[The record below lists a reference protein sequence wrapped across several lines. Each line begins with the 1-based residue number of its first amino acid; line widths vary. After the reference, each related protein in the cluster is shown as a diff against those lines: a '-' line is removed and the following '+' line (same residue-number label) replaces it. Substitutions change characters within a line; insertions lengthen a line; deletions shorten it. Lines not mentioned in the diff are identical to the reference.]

1 MSESSRVRDSIVVW
15 TEDEV
20 QDWLVELGYPQYGEQ
35 IKEHRISGSILTLLD
50 HEYLKDIGIKSVGQR
65 LAILKAVYQ
74 LKIEQDIPIEP
85 DAYVPPSEAV
95 DEVSNEAITIQK
107 LWVMMGEQTERIRR
121 LEQENQRL
129 LDTMQVC
136 MEELA
141 TVSRAQLQGEV
152 SLRKQPSFRWAPQTR
167 LAHSPTR
174 PTPEPV
180 HESPRQSPH
189 ILEADLGASLNKQP
203 KPQPSI
209 GELSMASS
217 MVTHDRPQGL
227 TRNASSQSINANVN
241 AASANG
247 AKEIKPA
254 SRDGNDAAN
263 PYKSFKVTLD
273 DPCWKV
279 LPAALKKYKISDDWQ
294 HYAMFICYGNTDRCL
309 SYDEKPLLLFQKLK
323 DANKNP
329 VFTLRH
335 IKDIRSPI
343 AVAQQKQAS
352 RTAARRGSPDATGA
366 TNGSAARRPGL
377 SDQTASSPNVPTY
390 TRNTRLHQPTVLQ
403 PISARAAA
411 ATAAAA
417 AMATPPLGTA
427 TSLAP
432 QWPESGQMTAAS
444 GDGSR
449 AGNEPSAAAPPEG
462 REGVVYATTKSYA
475 IAIYPYMAEL
485 DDEFDV
491 SVHDAFIIIG
501 RAKGW
506 WIVQRDSPGTGVLE
520 DNAKHSWVP
529 AGCLLETSVPPAT
542 AVSEAVGR
550 LITDYGATDYRP
562 IMPMHLTSTS
572 FSGVALRTY
581 HVKGDEEL
589 ELMKDEYVRVFKR
602 YNHWSY
608 AVKESN
614 GERGWVP
621 SWFIGKVSGASP
633 ATPNTSAMMN
643 SSTAASTNPTTFDS
657 IPESNN
663 ERLHVNGHHASPLT
677 SPAFVSTA
685 AGRA

>member
-1 MSESSRVRDSIVVW
+1 MADLSRRSRESISVW
-15 TEDEV
+15 TEEDV
-20 QDWLVELGYPQYGEQ
+20 QDWMADLGYPQYEEQ
-35 IKEHRISGSILTLLD
+35 IKKHRISGNILSLMD
-50 HEYLKDIGIKSVGQR
+50 HEHLKDMGIRSVGQR

-74 LKIEQDIPIEP
+74 LKVAHEIPIEP
-85 DAYVPPSEAV
+85 DAYIPPSEV
-95 DEVSNEAITIQK
+95 VEEIPNEGITIQK
-107 LWVMMGEQTERIRR
+107 LWIMMGEQSERIRR
-121 LEQENQRL
+121 LESENQRL
-129 LDTMQVC
+129 HDTMQVC

-141 TVSRAQLQGEV
+141 TVSRAHLQVGEV
-152 SLRKQPSFRWAPQTR
+152 SLRKQPSFRWAPQGR
-167 LAHSPTR
+167 PAQSPTR
-174 PTPEPV
+174 PTPDPV
-180 HESPRQSPH
+180 HESPRQSPR
-189 ILEADLGASLNKQP
+189 LPEADPTTPSHRQP
-203 KPQPSI
+203 KLQPSI
-209 GELSMASS
+209 GELSLASS
-217 MVTHDRPQGL
+217 TTLYERPQGL
-227 TRNASSQSINANVN
+227 TRNASSQSITANISN
-241 AASANG
+241 PNG
-247 AKEIKPA
+247 GRDSKPS
-254 SRDGNDAAN
+254 SRDGEQN

-279 LPAALKKYKISDDWQ
+279 LPAALKKYRISDDWQ
-294 HYAMFICYGNTDRCL
+294 NYAMFICYGNTDRCL

-352 RTAARRGSPDATGA
+352 R
-366 TNGSAARRPGL
+366 SAARRESPDISGARRPAL
-377 SDQTASSPNVPTY
+377 NDQSASSPNIPAY

-417 AMATPPLGTA
+417 NWSEPN
-427 TSLAP
+427 
-432 QWPESGQMTAAS
+432 GQSNGVDNDRPRT
-444 GDGSR
+444 
-449 AGNEPSAAAPPEG
+449 GNESSVVPPEG
-462 REGVVYATTKSYA
+462 REGVIYATTKSYA

-506 WIVQRDSPGTGVLE
+506 WIVQRDPAGTGMMDE
-520 DNAKHSWVP
+520 GAKHSWVP
-529 AGCLLETSVPPAT
+529 AGCLLETSIPPAL
-542 AVSEAVGR
+542 AVSDAVGR
-550 LITDYGATDYRP
+550 PISDYGATDFRP
-562 IMPMHLTSTS
+562 IMPIHLTSTS
-572 FSGVALRTY
+572 FSGIALRTY

-589 ELMKDEYVRVFKR
+589 DLLKDEYVRVFKR

-621 SWFIGKVSGASP
+621 SWYIGKVSSASP
-633 ATPNTSAMMN
+633 ATPNTSALM
-643 SSTAASTNPTTFDS
+643 TAVTNGNHNAFDP
-657 IPESNN
+657 IPEPAHD
-663 ERLHVNGHHASPLT
+663 RLHANGHHASPLT
-677 SPAFVSTA
+677 SPAFATTA